1 LELRDIN
8 GPFDSWEMERY
19 PFAWEVWSF
28 ISKVRCF
35 IVFRVFH
42 VMRLGAWPA
51 FCYKHRC
58 VAYLGHVLDR
68 GQGVLK
74 SKQTWTMLDWIH
86 IVVTCWSRLSIFAFA
101 SHLSV
106 LLHSG
111 ISWSF
116 EVGAE
121 LFCCGLRD
129 HDQRLQSLLR
139 RQSDRKP
146 IKTMKKSR
154 KAEWQNRMT
163 TENWRL
169 SRQSLMHKHAFS
181 NFEQNWID
189 PCR

>member
-1 LELRDIN
+1 MELRDIN

-28 ISKVRCF
+28 ISKVQCF

-86 IVVTCWSRLSIFAFA
+86 GFIHFIHIVVTCWSHLSIFASPCCSTREF
-101 SHLSV
+101 H
-106 LLHSG
+106 G
-111 ISWSF
+111 ISRSELSSF
-116 EVGAE
+116 AVAYETMTSGYKACWGVKVTE
-121 LFCCGLRD
+121 N
-129 HDQRLQSLLR
+129 H
-139 RQSDRKP
+139 RKP
-146 IKTMKKSR
+146 IKTMNKSR
-154 KAEWQNRMT
+154 KAEWQKMT

-169 SRQSLMHKHAFS
+169 SR
-181 NFEQNWID
+181 
-189 PCR
+189 